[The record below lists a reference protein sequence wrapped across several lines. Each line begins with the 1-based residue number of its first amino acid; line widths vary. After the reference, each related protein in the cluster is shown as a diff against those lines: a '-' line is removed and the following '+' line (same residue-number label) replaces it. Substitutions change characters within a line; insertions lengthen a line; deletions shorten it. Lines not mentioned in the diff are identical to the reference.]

1 MELSNYTVLCAMIP
15 PGGGRQNISNRFS
28 RHFNLLS
35 IESFDDD
42 LIRSIFQPIMNWY
55 FNTSGFASEYTKFS
69 TVSSTY

>member
-1 MELSNYTVLCAMIP
+1 MVP
-15 PGGGRQNISNRFS
+15 PGGGRQNITSRFS

-55 FNTSGFASEYTKFS
+55 FSGLAMEYSRFS
-69 TVSSTY
+69 TVTSNQFKIFILSH